1 MKPQH
6 GKDENKASLEDSFK
20 QKEYLTM
27 TSRTEMMKKKRKALS
42 ATRKKFE
49 FQPFQE
55 EIVVEKKREASIMWR
70 PPSTSP

>member
-1 MKPQH
+1 M
-6 GKDENKASLEDSFK
+6 DETSA

-42 ATRKKFE
+42 ATRKMFE